1 MAVLFPGTET
11 DSNENILE
19 KMIDGIIS
27 TMKKYPENEEL
38 QVKAIEILNTLNLVF
53 PTITKTYEK

>member
-1 MAVLFPGTET
+1 MAVLFPGTDT

-27 TMKKYPENEEL
+27 TMKKYPDNEEL
-38 QVKAIEILNTLNLVF
+38 
-53 PTITKTYEK
+53 

>member
-1 MAVLFPGTET
+1 VLFPDQ

-27 TMKKYPENEEL
+27 SMKKYPDNEEL
-38 QVKAIEILNTLNLVF
+38 QVYAIEILNTLN
-53 PTITKTYEK
+53 